1 MKILAV
7 AMPFEAARQ
16 NLFSAIPENKPEER
30 LREVEAFKKALVLDS
45 LGHAKRW
52 NKRIE
57 IP

>member
-30 LREVEAFKKALVLDS
+30 LREVEAS
-45 LGHAKRW
+45 YR
-52 NKRIE
+52 
-57 IP
+57 